1 MKVRIFAL
9 LPLAIFI
16 SGCAITGGADESE
29 EIPPVVYG
37 EFDPDQIEVLRD
49 LQQLLQLEDRKLEG
63 CLNYEMSGCSASQCQ
78 YAQSPFGQMPR
89 FGGLHFPSG
98 RLAIEGR
105 IYGFHWGRPRSPT
118 ETETIFP
125 FLPPRQDGLDAEHVN
140 CYFACV
146 ESSSK
151 TCKEQAA
158 SRATEEGEV
167 DPPPKGPR
175 ISETADPVSGKCEGD
190 NPPAGAAHGCPAT
203 LTGHPPEP

>member
-1 MKVRIFAL
+1 MKVRIFAPL
-9 LPLAIFI
+9 TLAIFI

-29 EIPPVVYG
+29 EIPPIVYG
-37 EFDPDQIEVLRD
+37 EFDPDQIEAVRD

-63 CLNYEMSGCSASQCQ
+63 CLNYEMNGCSESECQ
-78 YAQSPFGQMPR
+78 YAQSPFGQVPR

-98 RLAIEGR
+98 RLVIEGR

-125 FLPPRQDGLDAEHVN
+125 FLPPRQDGLDAEDIN

-151 TCKEQAA
+151 TCKKEAA

-167 DPPPKGPR
+167 DPPPQGAPH
-175 ISETADPVSGKCEGD
+175 SQNPGD
-190 NPPAGAAHGCPAT
+190 THLRYP
-203 LTGHPPEP
+203 